1 MAGTR
6 QRAGRGSRAERE
18 LEAWLERSRANP
30 AEEPAFFRRLLDAL
44 VYVHVPVSDDSGK
57 TRLVQF
63 RHPDGFDAIPFFTAW
78 EKARFASSS
87 AVKILQV
94 RGRDLFAGTKGATL
108 MMDPN
113 DGGAVLYPEEISAL
127 LDTGFMA
134 RIEKTPHAQVH
145 VRPAQKPPAW
155 LADLVSQ
162 CLQDASFVTAA
173 YLLDA
178 FTSPTD
184 DQPPGLLIWLVAD
197 LAFADRAARL
207 VTTAIQS
214 RGAELD
220 VVVDLAVHDAS
231 QPLPAHLA
239 DPGIRPIFSRY
250 NPT

>member
-1 MAGTR
+1 MTGTR

-18 LEAWLERSRANP
+18 LEAWLERSRTNP

-63 RHPDGFDAIPFFTAW
+63 RHPDGFDAIPFFTGW

-87 AVKILQV
+87 AVKIVQV

-108 MMDPN
+108 MMNPN
-113 DGGAVLYPEEISAL
+113 DGGAVLYPEEIASL
-127 LDTGFMA
+127 LDTGFVA

-145 VRPAQKPPAW
+145 VRPAQSAPAW
-155 LADLVSQ
+155 LGQLISE

-178 FTSPTD
+178 FTSPTE
-184 DQPPGLLIWLVAD
+184 DQPGLLIWLVAD
-197 LAFADRAARL
+197 LAFAERAARL
-207 VTTAIQS
+207 VSTAIQS
-214 RGAELD
+214 RGAQLD
-220 VVVDLAVHDAS
+220 IVVDLAVHDAS
-231 QPLPAHLA
+231 QPLPEHLA
-239 DPGIRPIFSRY
+239 DPKIRPIFSRY
-250 NPT
+250 SPA